1 MDSHDLKQQC
11 QALECGSLAPMAQQ
25 NHRRPLDFSLPAQ
38 LPGQAASSPIKT
50 TRGNLKDVLYAQFIS
65 PYLAT
70 IYQDVYRQLAQLLKS
85 KGQEQ
90 VLTTLTTVGYNVRN
104 LVPIV
109 EAATQPMIYVDIGRQ
124 GCSQFPLWEL
134 VFFMY

>member
-1 MDSHDLKQQC
+1 
-11 QALECGSLAPMAQQ
+11 MAQQ

-70 IYQDVYRQLAQLLKS
+70 MYQDVYRQLSQLYEIRIIMGDARPVLPNVIVAVLFHRNGDGLRFFNSS
-85 KGQEQ
+85 K
-90 VLTTLTTVGYNVRN
+90 V
-104 LVPIV
+104 
-109 EAATQPMIYVDIGRQ
+109 
-124 GCSQFPLWEL
+124 
-134 VFFMY
+134 

>member
-1 MDSHDLKQQC
+1 MRFSGPNGTTESS
-11 QALECGSLAPMAQQ
+11 AA
-25 NHRRPLDFSLPAQ
+25 LDFSLPAQ

-70 IYQDVYRQLAQLLKS
+70 IYQDVYRQLSQLLKS